1 MERVKPEQPK
11 EEKIYK
17 IVEETLNMLKN
28 LEKDGKILILEE
40 EKIKEKIKEMFRKE
54 SEKKIKIEQSFW
66 EAFLS
71 VKEFLEAGIKEN
83 LIEIQGKDEE
93 EKEANRQ
100 LLIERLRSEIYKI
113 RSYKEL

>member
-1 MERVKPEQPK
+1 MERIKPEQPK

-28 LEKDGKILILEE
+28 LEKDGIISILAE
-40 EKIKEKIKEMFRKE
+40 EKLKEKLKEIFEKE
-54 SEKKIKIEQSFW
+54 SEKKIEIEQSFW

-71 VKEFLEAGIKEN
+71 VKGFLEAGIKEN
-83 LIEIQGKDEE
+83 LIKVQGKDEE

-100 LLIERLRSEIYKI
+100 LLIERLRSEIYKF

>member
-1 MERVKPEQPK
+1 MERIKPKQPK
-11 EEKIYK
+11 EKKIYK

-28 LEKDGKILILEE
+28 LEKNGKISILEE
-40 EKIKEKIKEMFRKE
+40 EKLKEKLKEMFRKE

-66 EAFLS
+66 KVFLL

-83 LIEIQGKDEE
+83 LIAIKGKDEE

-100 LLIERLRSEIYKI
+100 LLIERLRSEIYKF

>member
-1 MERVKPEQPK
+1 MERIKPEQSK

-28 LEKDGKILILEE
+28 LEKDGKISILEE
-40 EKIKEKIKEMFRKE
+40 EKLKEIFEKE
-54 SEKKIKIEQSFW
+54 SEKKIEIEQSFW
-66 EAFLS
+66 EAFLL

-83 LIEIQGKDEE
+83 LIKVQSKDEE

-100 LLIERLRSEIYKI
+100 LLIERLKAEIYKF

>member
-1 MERVKPEQPK
+1 MERIKPEQPK

-17 IVEETLNMLKN
+17 IVEETFNMLKN

-40 EKIKEKIKEMFRKE
+40 EKIKEKLKEMFIKE

-83 LIEIQGKDEE
+83 LIEIQDKDEE

-100 LLIERLRSEIYKI
+100 LLIERLKDEIYKF

>member
-1 MERVKPEQPK
+1 
-11 EEKIYK
+11 
-17 IVEETLNMLKN
+17 MLKS
-28 LEKDGKILILEE
+28 LEEDGRISILEE
-40 EKIKEKIKEMFRKE
+40 EKLKEKLKEIFEKE

-71 VKEFLEAGIKEN
+71 VKEFLETGIKEN

-100 LLIERLRSEIYKI
+100 LLIERLRGEIYKF